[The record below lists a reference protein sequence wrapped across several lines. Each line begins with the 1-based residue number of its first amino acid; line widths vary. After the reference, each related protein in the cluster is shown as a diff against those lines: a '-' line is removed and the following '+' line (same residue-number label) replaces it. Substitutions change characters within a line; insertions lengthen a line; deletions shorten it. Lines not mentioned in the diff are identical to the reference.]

1 VNTHR
6 MAAIVTGV
14 LFIVGT
20 AAGIAAKVMVGP
32 FLDSPDYL
40 VKLAANEGQVTIAAL
55 LIFIMG
61 AAAAGMGVSMYPVLR
76 RYDEGL
82 ALGSAGFRIME
93 GVLDIVGVVILV
105 SLLALSQAFANAG
118 APTAPDFQIIG
129 VALQAGHGWVNG
141 VAAILCW
148 DIGALM
154 YYSVF
159 YRSGLI
165 PRWLSVWGLVGIG
178 LSIAASLLTVFRV
191 LDSSSTV
198 FILLQA
204 PVGLQEMVFA
214 VWLIVK
220 GYDPSAVVPGADGSA
235 RHSATSLSRLAM
247 LEPDAPAKAPVL

>member
-1 VNTHR
+1 
-6 MAAIVTGV
+6 MAAAITGV
-14 LFIVGT
+14 LFIIGT
-20 AAGIAAKVMVGP
+20 AAGVAAKVIVGP

-55 LIFIMG
+55 LVFIMG

-76 RYDEGL
+76 RHNEGL

-93 GVLDIVGVVILV
+93 GIFDIVGVVILV
-105 SLLALSQAFANAG
+105 SLLALSQEFANAG
-118 APTAPDFQIIG
+118 APNAPYFQIVG
-129 VALQAGHGWVNG
+129 AALQAGHGWVNG
-141 VAAILCW
+141 VAALLSW

-165 PRWLSVWGLVGIG
+165 PRWLSVWGLVGIS

-191 LDSSSTV
+191 LDSTSTV
-198 FILLQA
+198 FTLLQA

-220 GYDPSAVVPGADGSA
+220 GYNPSAIAVGSA
-235 RHSATSLSRLAM
+235 EQFHQRRVAAQ
-247 LEPDAPAKAPVL
+247 A